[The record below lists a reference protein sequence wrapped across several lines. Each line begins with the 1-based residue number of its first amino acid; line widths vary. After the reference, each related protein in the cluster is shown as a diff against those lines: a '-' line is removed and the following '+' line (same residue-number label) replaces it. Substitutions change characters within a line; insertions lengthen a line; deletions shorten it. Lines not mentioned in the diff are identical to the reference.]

1 MSTALR
7 TIDCTPAPADAAV
20 PAAPGYAPTD
30 AAREILRLERQ
41 VAALQT
47 DLTSARA
54 RNSTLMREL
63 RRTLEAPAIVGQSTV
78 NGMLTLVYSSGRIL
92 RCEPTCD
99 ETPDSITYGSQW
111 VELTPAPDTPKAIVD
126 AVVASLDAADDVDVD
141 ALPYIGGM
149 EVVA

>member
-7 TIDCTPAPADAAV
+7 TIDCTPAPADPAV

-78 NGMLTLVYSSGRIL
+78 DKMLTITYSNGRVIQSQPTASYDEESTVYSY
-92 RCEPTCD
+92 E
-99 ETPDSITYGSQW
+99 W

-126 AVVASLDAADDVDVD
+126 AVVASLEAQDDVD